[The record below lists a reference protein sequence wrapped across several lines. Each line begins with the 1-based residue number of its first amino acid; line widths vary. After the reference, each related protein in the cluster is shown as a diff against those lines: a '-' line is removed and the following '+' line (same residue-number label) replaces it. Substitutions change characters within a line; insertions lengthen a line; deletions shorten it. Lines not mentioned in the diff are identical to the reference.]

1 MEKNKKTEVITF
13 RTTTSTKEKIE
24 TIALLK
30 EWSIAYLCEKIIA
43 EWVEDVDI

>member
-13 RTTTSTKEKIE
+13 RTTADTKEKIE
-24 TIALLK
+24 TIAFLK

-43 EWVEDVDI
+43 KWVKDVDV